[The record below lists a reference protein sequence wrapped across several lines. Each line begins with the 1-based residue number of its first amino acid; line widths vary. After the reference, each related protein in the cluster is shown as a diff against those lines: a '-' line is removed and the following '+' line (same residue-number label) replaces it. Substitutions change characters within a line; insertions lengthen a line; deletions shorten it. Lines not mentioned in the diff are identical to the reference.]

1 MKKLLLLVTLMSSAI
16 ALASPAS
23 ANAVNAVSI
32 ANTTK
37 SDSTVESTEIN
48 SGCFFTDSHSNIWEF
63 VKIPSSNIDSNT
75 GITAYKYSGETP
87 SYVHEYGFM
96 NSQGISN
103 ITYDDI
109 INCKRIIL
117 EKNKSSEV
125 VKKYDMYPDG
135 CIDIIDATLM
145 YQYYI
150 STPYNFVS
158 NGTKS
163 MDSNTFWKI
172 FEQKA
177 STGENKIT
185 IVYGDVPASTTVD
198 STSTTANTTTSTTAG
213 TSTSAKNTSTTAA
226 TSSSAKTISTTASTS
241 TSVRTTST
249 TAATSTSVRT
259 TSTTASTST
268 SVRTTSTTAATSTSV
283 RTTSTT
289 AGTSSSAKTIST
301 TASTSTSVRTTST
314 TAATSTSV
322 RTTSTT
328 ASTST
333 SVRTTSTTAAT
344 STSVRTTSTTA
355 STSTSV
361 RTTSTTAATS
371 TSVRTTSTTAST
383 STSVRTTSTTV
394 ATSTSTNTTST
405 ITYYEC
411 EFDGEYYWNQ
421 EDEALGPDSGAEIY
435 KFLME
440 TIELYGFEHFKIV
453 WSRELIP
460 YAWVLPDTWTAY
472 NMHTPGCFQVIPSSD
487 METICNYYTVH
498 EKYFLWRPAWADYN
512 NCPECSV
519 QHYQIHNFTGISFV
533 IDSFYQIIPTD
544 ENGNDILTL
553 GSNIPKI
560 VESFTS

>member
-185 IVYGDVPASTTVD
+185 IVYGDVPASTTVS

-213 TSTSAKNTSTTAA
+213 TSTSAKNTSATAA
-226 TSSSAKTISTTASTS
+226 TSSSAKTI
-241 TSVRTTST
+241 
-249 TAATSTSVRT
+249 
-259 TSTTASTST
+259 
-268 SVRTTSTTAATSTSV
+268 
-283 RTTSTT
+283 
-289 AGTSSSAKTIST
+289 
-301 TASTSTSVRTTST
+301 
-314 TAATSTSV
+314 
-322 RTTSTT
+322 
-328 ASTST
+328 
-333 SVRTTSTTAAT
+333 
-344 STSVRTTSTTA
+344 STTA

>member
-185 IVYGDVPASTTVD
+185 IVYGDVPASTTVS
-198 STSTTANTTTSTTAG
+198 STSTTASTTTASTTTTSTTTTSTTTASTTTTSTTTASTTTASTTTTSTTTTSTTTASTTTTSTTTTSTTA
-213 TSTSAKNTSTTAA
+213 TST
-226 TSSSAKTISTTASTS
+226 TTAST
-241 TSVRTTST
+241 TTTST
-249 TAATSTSVRT
+249 TTASTTT
-259 TSTTASTST
+259 TSTTTASTT
-268 SVRTTSTTAATSTSV
+268 TTSTT
-283 RTTSTT
+283 TTSTT
-289 AGTSSSAKTIST
+289 
-301 TASTSTSVRTTST
+301 TASTTTTST
-314 TAATSTSV
+314 
-322 RTTSTT
+322 
-328 ASTST
+328 
-333 SVRTTSTTAAT
+333 
-344 STSVRTTSTTA
+344 
-355 STSTSV
+355 
-361 RTTSTTAATS
+361 
-371 TSVRTTSTTAST
+371 
-383 STSVRTTSTTV
+383 
-394 ATSTSTNTTST
+394 TTST

-411 EFDGEYYWNQ
+411 EFDGEYYWNP
-421 EDEALGPDSGAEIY
+421 DDGALGPDSDAEIY
-435 KFLME
+435 ETLME

-460 YAWVLPDTWTAY
+460 YAWVVPNSWTAY
-472 NMHTPGCFQVIPSSD
+472 NMHTNGCLQVIPASD
-487 METICNYYTVH
+487 IETICNYNTVH
-498 EKYFLWRPAWADYN
+498 DKYFLWRPAWADYN

-519 QHYQIHNFTGISFV
+519 QHYLIRYSTGISFV

>member
-185 IVYGDVPASTTVD
+185 IVYGDVPASTTV
-198 STSTTANTTTSTTAG
+198 
-213 TSTSAKNTSTTAA
+213 
-226 TSSSAKTISTTASTS
+226 SS
-241 TSVRTTST
+241 
-249 TAATSTSVRT
+249 
-259 TSTTASTST
+259 TSTTAST
-268 SVRTTSTTAATSTSV
+268 
-283 RTTSTT
+283 
-289 AGTSSSAKTIST
+289 T
-301 TASTSTSVRTTST
+301 TAST
-314 TAATSTSV
+314 
-322 RTTSTT
+322 TT
-328 ASTST
+328 AST
-333 SVRTTSTTAAT
+333 
-344 STSVRTTSTTA
+344 
-355 STSTSV
+355 
-361 RTTSTTAATS
+361 
-371 TSVRTTSTTAST
+371 
-383 STSVRTTSTTV
+383 
-394 ATSTSTNTTST
+394 TTST

-411 EFDGEYYWNQ
+411 EFDGEYYWNP
-421 EDEALGPDSGAEIY
+421 DDGALGPDSDAEIY
-435 KFLME
+435 ETLME

-460 YAWVLPDTWTAY
+460 YAWVVPNSWTAY
-472 NMHTPGCFQVIPSSD
+472 NMHTNGCLQVIPASD
-487 METICNYYTVH
+487 IETICNYNTVH
-498 EKYFLWRPAWADYN
+498 DKYFLWRPAWADYN

-519 QHYQIHNFTGISFV
+519 QHYLIRYSTGISFV

>member
-16 ALASPAS
+16 ALASPVS

-158 NGTKS
+158 DGTKS

-185 IVYGDVPASTTVD
+185 IVYGDVPASTTV
-198 STSTTANTTTSTTAG
+198 
-213 TSTSAKNTSTTAA
+213 
-226 TSSSAKTISTTASTS
+226 SS
-241 TSVRTTST
+241 
-249 TAATSTSVRT
+249 
-259 TSTTASTST
+259 TSTTASTTTAST
-268 SVRTTSTTAATSTSV
+268 TTASTTTTSTT
-283 RTTSTT
+283 TTSTT
-289 AGTSSSAKTIST
+289 TASTTATSTT
-301 TASTSTSVRTTST
+301 TASTTTTST
-314 TAATSTSV
+314 TTASTT
-322 RTTSTT
+322 TTSTT
-328 ASTST
+328 
-333 SVRTTSTTAAT
+333 TTST
-344 STSVRTTSTTA
+344 
-355 STSTSV
+355 
-361 RTTSTTAATS
+361 
-371 TSVRTTSTTAST
+371 
-383 STSVRTTSTTV
+383 
-394 ATSTSTNTTST
+394 TTST

-435 KFLME
+435 ETLME

-460 YAWVLPDTWTAY
+460 YAWVVPNSWTAY
-472 NMHTPGCFQVIPSSD
+472 NMHTNGCLQVIPASD
-487 METICNYYTVH
+487 IETICNYNTVH
-498 EKYFLWRPAWADYN
+498 DKYFLWRPAWADYN

-519 QHYQIHNFTGISFV
+519 QHYLIRYSTGISFV

>member
-63 VKIPSSNIDSNT
+63 VKIPSGNIDSNT

-158 NGTKS
+158 DGTKS

-185 IVYGDVPASTTVD
+185 IVYGDVPASTTVS
-198 STSTTANTTTSTTAG
+198 STSTTA
-213 TSTSAKNTSTTAA
+213 
-226 TSSSAKTISTTASTS
+226 SSS

-259 TSTTASTST
+259 TSTTASS
-268 SVRTTSTTAATSTSV
+268 
-283 RTTSTT
+283 
-289 AGTSSSAKTIST
+289 
-301 TASTSTSVRTTST
+301 STSVRTTST

-328 ASTST
+328 ASS
-333 SVRTTSTTAAT
+333 

-361 RTTSTTAATS
+361 RTTSTTAG
-371 TSVRTTSTTAST
+371 
-383 STSVRTTSTTV
+383 
-394 ATSTSTNTTST
+394 TSTSTNTTST

-411 EFDGEYYWNQ
+411 EFDGEYYWNP
-421 EDEALGPDSGAEIY
+421 DDGALGPDSDAKVY
-435 KFLME
+435 KILME

-453 WSRELIP
+453 WSKDFIP
-460 YAWVLPDTWTAY
+460 YAWVIPSSWTAY
-472 NMHTPGCFQVIPSSD
+472 NSTCTYCFQLIPSYHI
-487 METICNYYTVH
+487 EEICKR
-498 EKYFLWRPAWADYN
+498 EWLKYPYHIWRPSWVDGTTKCP
-512 NCPECSV
+512 NCTIS
-519 QHYQIHNFTGISFV
+519 HYQIDTREGTEWLFASY
-533 IDSFYQIIPTD
+533 YQIIPTD

-553 GSNIPKI
+553 GSNIPKL

>member
-63 VKIPSSNIDSNT
+63 VKIPSGNIDSNT

-158 NGTKS
+158 DGTKS

-185 IVYGDVPASTTVD
+185 IVYGDVPASTTVS
-198 STSTTANTTTSTTAG
+198 STSTTASTTTSTKTTSTTAG
-213 TSTSAKNTSTTAA
+213 TSTSAK
-226 TSSSAKTISTTASTS
+226 I
-241 TSVRTTST
+241 
-249 TAATSTSVRT
+249 
-259 TSTTASTST
+259 
-268 SVRTTSTTAATSTSV
+268 
-283 RTTSTT
+283 TSTT
-289 AGTSSSAKTIST
+289 AGTSTSAKKTTT
-301 TASTSTSVRTTST
+301 TAR
-314 TAATSTSV
+314 
-322 RTTSTT
+322 
-328 ASTST
+328 
-333 SVRTTSTTAAT
+333 
-344 STSVRTTSTTA
+344 
-355 STSTSV
+355 
-361 RTTSTTAATS
+361 
-371 TSVRTTSTTAST
+371 
-383 STSVRTTSTTV
+383 
-394 ATSTSTNTTST
+394 TSTNTK
-405 ITYYEC
+405 TYT
-411 EFDGEYYWNQ
+411 
-421 EDEALGPDSGAEIY
+421 
-435 KFLME
+435 K
-440 TIELYGFEHFKIV
+440 T
-453 WSRELIP
+453 
-460 YAWVLPDTWTAY
+460 
-472 NMHTPGCFQVIPSSD
+472 
-487 METICNYYTVH
+487 
-498 EKYFLWRPAWADYN
+498 
-512 NCPECSV
+512 
-519 QHYQIHNFTGISFV
+519 
-533 IDSFYQIIPTD
+533 
-544 ENGNDILTL
+544 
-553 GSNIPKI
+553 
-560 VESFTS
+560 

>member
-1 MKKLLLLVTLMSSAI
+1 
-16 ALASPAS
+16 
-23 ANAVNAVSI
+23 
-32 ANTTK
+32 
-37 SDSTVESTEIN
+37 
-48 SGCFFTDSHSNIWEF
+48 
-63 VKIPSSNIDSNT
+63 
-75 GITAYKYSGETP
+75 
-87 SYVHEYGFM
+87 M

-226 TSSSAKTISTTASTS
+226 TSSSAKTI
-241 TSVRTTST
+241 
-249 TAATSTSVRT
+249 
-259 TSTTASTST
+259 
-268 SVRTTSTTAATSTSV
+268 
-283 RTTSTT
+283 
-289 AGTSSSAKTIST
+289 
-301 TASTSTSVRTTST
+301 
-314 TAATSTSV
+314 
-322 RTTSTT
+322 
-328 ASTST
+328 
-333 SVRTTSTTAAT
+333 
-344 STSVRTTSTTA
+344 
-355 STSTSV
+355 
-361 RTTSTTAATS
+361 
-371 TSVRTTSTTAST
+371 STTAST